1 MCIHCLIAIL
11 VSRQGQWKPRS
22 GWRNRAVKFGYLV
35 KTGQFAEAR
44 TYAKSVQTQK
54 LTDSFWNVWTHD
66 LLQRGQISMSL
77 LASIIIDTLAYS
89 RTYCQSSCS

>member
-11 VSRQGQWKPRS
+11 VSRQGQWKPRA

-35 KTGQFAEAR
+35 KTGQLVEAR
-44 TYAKSVQTQK
+44 TFAKSVQTQK

-66 LLQRGQISMSL
+66 LTDLVTKCR
-77 LASIIIDTLAYS
+77 YS
-89 RTYCQSSCS
+89 EARYRCLC

>member
-35 KTGQFAEAR
+35 KTGQLAEAR
-44 TYAKSVQTQK
+44 TYAKGVQTHK
-54 LTDSFWNVWTHD
+54 LTDNFWNVWTHD
-66 LLQRGQISMSL
+66 LADLVTKWR
-77 LASIIIDTLAYS
+77 YS
-89 RTYCQSSCS
+89 EARYRCLC